1 MINYQIVGV
10 IPDIINNQFK
20 LNSEPV
26 IPCIYMPFPENSVN
40 FSCIVKI
47 KPEYRKEFPDMIKTE
62 LLKHV
67 NPATPIYINSMKEH
81 SASYLDYEQN
91 LFRITSLFSIIC
103 VLISLLGIYAS
114 VTLSTERRKKEVAI
128 RKINGATPTVILF
141 IFAKSNLVQLVVSA
155 VIAFP
160 VLTLLL
166 NKWLQNYSTHIT
178 ISILPFIILFFLMAV
193 IVAITII
200 WQLWRIARINPAE
213 VIKSE

>member
-1 MINYQIVGV
+1 
-10 IPDIINNQFK
+10 
-20 LNSEPV
+20 
-26 IPCIYMPFPENSVN
+26 
-40 FSCIVKI
+40 
-47 KPEYRKEFPDMIKTE
+47 
-62 LLKHV
+62 
-67 NPATPIYINSMKEH
+67 MKEH
-81 SASYLDYEQN
+81 SAFYLDYEQN
-91 LFRITSLFSIIC
+91 LFRITSLFSVIC

-160 VLTLLL
+160 VLALLL